1 MQKCIFDRYCAE
13 HTRKAQIAR
22 IKSTSRHSLPQTPE
36 MLLLNLSHY
45 VKPADSSTEDT
56 EDDDGKVKA
65 LDPFS
70 KFRISSQRSFKLWR
84 VTL

>member
-1 MQKCIFDRYCAE
+1 M
-13 HTRKAQIAR
+13 AR

-45 VKPADSSTEDT
+45 VKPVDSSTEDT
-56 EDDDGKVKA
+56 EDDEGKVKA

-70 KFRISSQRSFKLWR
+70 KLLLNRN
-84 VTL
+84 